1 MTLTGGKMPATRRPR
16 TREAV
21 PKGVDGLTLAHAIL
35 QAGRELRQRLATV
48 GHSRHLSDTE
58 LLLLWACSKPPAPV
72 ADDGDTREEGY
83 SEAGLAGPLGLSGGE
98 LSGILYD
105 LRDRGLL
112 RFSRVPDGDTRQQ
125 IELTASGRDL
135 LVEASEAFNV
145 VVEAWVRGVAP
156 GTVPVTASVVASAT
170 IAAKVA
176 ANTAA
181 ASTAAGF
188 AVSRLAARRPRGKRG
203 AA

>member
-21 PKGVDGLTLAHAIL
+21 PKGVDGLTFVHAIL

-58 LLLLWACSKPPAPV
+58 LLLLWACSKPPASV
-72 ADDGDTREEGY
+72 ADDGDACEAGY
-83 SEAGLAGPLGLSGGE
+83 SETGLAGPLGLSGGE

-105 LRDRGLL
+105 LRDRGLM
-112 RFSRVPDGDTRQQ
+112 RFSRVPDGDARQP
-125 IELTASGRDL
+125 IELTADGRDAL
-135 LVEASEAFNV
+135 AEASEAFNA

-156 GTVPVTASVVASAT
+156 GMVAVTASVVASAP
-170 IAAKVA
+170 IAARVA
-176 ANTAA
+176 ATTPAA
-181 ASTAAGF
+181 ATAAGF
-188 AVSRLAARRPRGKRG
+188 AVSRLAARRSRGKRG